1 VECLYNLDSNSKDNS
16 ILRLVGITWDL
27 VADMVVVEEE
37 VIEDYI
43 EDIAD
48 MDEVWERI

>member
-1 VECLYNLDSNSKDNS
+1 
-16 ILRLVGITWDL
+16 VGITRVLIADI
-27 VADMVVVEEE
+27 VAVEEE

-48 MDEVWERI
+48 INEV

>member
-1 VECLYNLDSNSKDNS
+1 
-16 ILRLVGITWDL
+16 VGITRVLIADI
-27 VADMVVVEEE
+27 VAIKEE

-48 MDEVWERI
+48 IDEV

>member
-1 VECLYNLDSNSKDNS
+1 VEYLYNLDSNNKDSS
-16 ILRLVGITWDL
+16 ILSLVSIIRVL
-27 VADMVVVEEE
+27 VADIVVVEEE

-48 MDEVWERI
+48 IDEV

>member
-1 VECLYNLDSNSKDNS
+1 
-16 ILRLVGITWDL
+16 VGITRVL
-27 VADMVVVEEE
+27 VADIVAAEEE
-37 VIEDYI
+37 VVEDYI

>member
-1 VECLYNLDSNSKDNS
+1 
-16 ILRLVGITWDL
+16 
-27 VADMVVVEEE
+27 VADIIAAEEE

-48 MDEVWERI
+48 IDEVWERI

>member
-1 VECLYNLDSNSKDNS
+1 
-16 ILRLVGITWDL
+16 
-27 VADMVVVEEE
+27 VADMVAVEEE

-48 MDEVWERI
+48 IDEVWERI

>member
-1 VECLYNLDSNSKDNS
+1 
-16 ILRLVGITWDL
+16 
-27 VADMVVVEEE
+27 VADIIVVEEE

-48 MDEVWERI
+48 IDEV

>member
-1 VECLYNLDSNSKDNS
+1 
-16 ILRLVGITWDL
+16 VGITRDL
-27 VADMVVVEEE
+27 VADIVAVEEE

-48 MDEVWERI
+48 MDKV

>member
-1 VECLYNLDSNSKDNS
+1 
-16 ILRLVGITWDL
+16 
-27 VADMVVVEEE
+27 VADIVVIEEE

-48 MDEVWERI
+48 IDEV